1 MATTQYSI
9 ITASDVSSLKSDVS
23 SLKSTLYPTS
33 ANTNCAGKYTQE
45 GYYIAYDAAASS
57 SNYSSYNYYTLSNNI
72 IYCTLNIGKPRFTVL
87 PIKLLGT
94 SLGWA
99 KSDSSTM
106 YTTTYSTG
114 TAIGT
119 GLSNTQLLMQAAS
132 SSGELTTSGNVW
144 YELRTQ
150 FWSKGGFGWFIPSKD
165 ELNTIYTLFKNNS
178 SWTKPTGSY
187 VWSSSQGSGY
197 SLNAWSQ
204 DFSNGNQYGDDKV
217 NSYDALACSGLNS
230 FSY

>member
-9 ITASDVSSLKSDVS
+9 ITSADVSSLKTDVS
-23 SLKSTLYPTS
+23 SLRAALYPTS

-57 SNYSSYNYYTLSNNI
+57 NSYSSYNSYTLSNNI
-72 IYCTLNIGKPRFTVL
+72 VYCTLNIGKPRFTVL
-87 PIKLLGT
+87 PIKLLGI
-94 SLGWA
+94 SLKWTN
-99 KSDSSTM
+99 SDSSTI
-106 YTTTYSTG
+106 YTTAYSTG

-144 YELRTQ
+144 YELQTQ
-150 FWSKGGFGWFIPSKD
+150 FWAKGGFGWFIPSKD

-178 SWTKPTGSY
+178 FWTRPSSY
-187 VWSSSQGSGY
+187 VWSSSQNSDSSY
-197 SLNAWSQ
+197 YASRQ
-204 DFSNGNQYGDDKV
+204 DFNNGGQYS
-217 NSYDALACSGLNS
+217 SYKYNYGGALACSGLNS